1 MAPKTAKPIR
11 IVVADDHTLVRE
23 GLCGLL
29 ATEPGFKVV
38 GQAADGVEA
47 TTQALAL
54 KPDVLLLDLAMP
66 RRGGLEAL
74 RAIRQAEAGIRVLIL
89 TSFGED
95 EQIFAAIKAGALGY
109 LLKDASS
116 QELIRGIRDVYEGR
130 LSLSPDI
137 ARKLMREMEQP
148 VPGAAPEQLTEREA
162 EVLRQLAQ
170 GLSNREIGQ
179 QLGISEWTV
188 RTHVSHIL
196 EKLHV
201 ANRTQAALQARAKSG

>member
-1 MAPKTAKPIR
+1 MARKSVKPIR
-11 IVVADDHTLVRE
+11 ILVADDHTLVRE

-38 GQAADGVEA
+38 GQAADGLEA
-47 TTQALAL
+47 TQQALAL
-54 KPDVLLLDLAMP
+54 KPDVVLLDLAMP
-66 RRGGLEAL
+66 RQGGLDAL
-74 RAIRQAEAGIRVLIL
+74 LAIQQAQPDIRILIL
-89 TSFGED
+89 TSFGDE
-95 EQIFAAIKAGALGY
+95 EQIFVAIKAGALGY

-130 LSLSPDI
+130 LSLSPVI

-148 VPGAAPEQLTEREA
+148 TPGAGPEELTAREG
-162 EVLRQLAQ
+162 EVLGHLAQ

-179 QLGISEWTV
+179 RLGISEWTV

-201 ANRTQAALQARAKSG
+201 ANRTQAALRAQK

>member
-1 MAPKTAKPIR
+1 MPSKTAPPIR
-11 IVVADDHTLVRE
+11 ILVADDHTLVRE

-29 ATEPGFKVV
+29 ATEPGFTVV
-38 GQAADGVEA
+38 GQAADGLEA
-47 TTQALAL
+47 AAQALAL

-66 RRGGLEAL
+66 RQGGLETL
-74 RAIRQAEAGIRVLIL
+74 RALQQAQAPVRVLIL
-89 TSFGED
+89 TSFGDD

-116 QELIRGIRDVYEGR
+116 QELIRGIRDVFEGR

-148 VPGAAPEQLTEREA
+148 TPDRHQSLTEREA
-162 EVLRQLAQ
+162 EVLRHLAQ
-170 GLSNREIGQ
+170 GLSNREIGR
-179 QLGISEWTV
+179 QLDISEWTV

-201 ANRTQAALQARAKSG
+201 ANRTQAALQARGKKD